1 MDPILVK
8 QEIYHLSKRLDN
20 APKGI
25 HKAAKEF
32 AEAERAYRK
41 ALSIE
46 IMTLK
51 ANGLQATLIPD
62 VARGN
67 CSDLKYERDLKEGLY
82 KSAIE
87 SSRVLQSEMSGLQSI
102 LRTEEESYATSSKTT
117 A

>member
-1 MDPILVK
+1 MEPILIS
-8 QEIYHLSKRLDN
+8 QEIHRVSQRLDN
-20 APKGI
+20 APKAI

-51 ANGLQATLIPD
+51 ADGLQATLIPD

-67 CSDLKYERDLKEGLY
+67 CSDLKYERDLAEGLY
-82 KSAIE
+82 KSALE
-87 SSRVLQSEMSGLQSI
+87 SSKVLQTELSGLQSM
-102 LRTEEESYATSSKTT
+102 LRVQEEVYATRSKTT